1 MYKKAHFFI
10 MPTKA
15 ECVGMSFIEA
25 MSFALPIIGTD
36 VGGVPEAVID
46 GETRLIRRKNHTA
59 KDVAT
64 WIKKKF

>member
-1 MYKKAHFFI
+1 
-10 MPTKA
+10 
-15 ECVGMSFIEA
+15 